1 MNDELIDVEDFETIL
16 KSKYDY
22 VSSGILSAFTKT
34 FSESKL
40 TLEEW
45 NSLWEEVG
53 PTYAIDSFREIFDE

>member
-1 MNDELIDVEDFETIL
+1 MNDELIGVEDFETIL

-22 VSSGILSAFTKT
+22 VSSGILGAFERT

-53 PTYAIDSFREIFDE
+53 PTYALNSFREIFDE